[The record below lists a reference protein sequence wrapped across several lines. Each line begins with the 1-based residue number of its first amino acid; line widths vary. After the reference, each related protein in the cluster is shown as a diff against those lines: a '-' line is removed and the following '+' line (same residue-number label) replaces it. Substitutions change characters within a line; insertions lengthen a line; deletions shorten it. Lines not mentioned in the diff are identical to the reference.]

1 MAEQQLMQLKRM
13 NSKFITNKGT
23 RKSNQDVVFI
33 KNLGEDNNVFLL
45 ADGMGGYKNGG
56 YAANFIVANLYQG
69 LNTIKN
75 FDKDSIQ
82 AEVNK
87 VTKALTLE
95 NEKQESKMGA
105 TLGGVIQDNGDLHC
119 FWIGDVKIWHI
130 KNGQIGFES
139 VEHNL
144 KNELIE
150 NKVFVEAN
158 SAKKYNHIVTR
169 AIQNDI
175 KKAQIDYKRIEDF
188 EQGDYIILASDGV
201 TDVLSNYQL
210 LEILNSE
217 KNINDILTVIDGKL
231 KEIANDNYSLVLLS

>member
-13 NSKFITNKGT
+13 NSKFISKKGS
-23 RKSNQDVVFI
+23 RKSNQDVVYI
-33 KNLGEDNNVFLL
+33 KNLGEDNKVFLL

-56 YAANFIVANLYQG
+56 YAANFIVANLYEG
-69 LNTIKN
+69 LNTTVN

-87 VTKALTLE
+87 VTKALALE
-95 NEKQESKMGA
+95 NEKQESNMGA
-105 TLGGVIQDNGDLHC
+105 TIGGVIQDNEDLHC

-175 KKAQIDYKRIEDF
+175 KKAKLDYKRIGDF

-201 TDVLSNYQL
+201 TDVLSNLQL
-210 LEILNSE
+210 LDIINLE
-217 KNINDILTVIDGKL
+217 KNVDDILALMDDIL
-231 KEIANDNYSLVLLS
+231 KETAKDNYSMLIIF

>member
-13 NSKFITNKGT
+13 NSKVITNKGT
-23 RKSNQDVVFI
+23 RKSNQDVVLI
-33 KNLGEDNNVFLL
+33 KNLCEDINVFLL
-45 ADGMGGYKNGG
+45 ADGMGGYKNGE
-56 YAANFIVANLYQG
+56 YAANFIVANVYEG
-69 LNTIKN
+69 LKTIVN
-75 FDKDSIQ
+75 FDRESIQ

-87 VTKALTLE
+87 VTKALALE

-130 KNGQIGFES
+130 INGQIAFES

-144 KNELIE
+144 KNELIK

-175 KKAQIDYKRIEDF
+175 NKAQIDYKLISDF
-188 EQGDYIILASDGV
+188 NQGDYIVIASDGV
-201 TDVLSNYQL
+201 TEFLNRELL
-210 LEILNSE
+210 LELLNSKKDIESILSSFNILME
-217 KNINDILTVIDGKL
+217 KRAKDNSTLILV
-231 KEIANDNYSLVLLS
+231 S

>member
-13 NSKFITNKGT
+13 NSNFITNKGA
-23 RKSNQDVVFI
+23 RRSNQDVVFI
-33 KNLGEDNNVFLL
+33 KNLCEDNKVFLL

-56 YAANFIVANLYQG
+56 YAANFIVANLYEG
-69 LNTIKN
+69 LNTTVN

-87 VTKALTLE
+87 VTKALALE

-105 TLGGVIQDNGDLHC
+105 TIGGVIQDNGDLHC

-130 KNGQIGFES
+130 KNEQIGFES
-139 VEHNL
+139 IEHNL

-175 KKAQIDYKRIEDF
+175 KKAKIDYKRIEDF
-188 EQGDYIILASDGV
+188 EQGDYVILASDGV
-201 TDVLSNYQL
+201 TDVLSNHQL
-210 LEILNSE
+210 LDVINSE
-217 KNINDILTVIDGKL
+217 KNVDDILAVLDDKL
-231 KEIANDNYSLVLLS
+231 KETAKDNYSLILIN

>member
-1 MAEQQLMQLKRM
+1 M

-33 KNLGEDNNVFLL
+33 KNLDEDNKVFLL

-56 YAANFIVANLYQG
+56 YAANFIVVHLYQG
-69 LNTIKN
+69 LNTIEN
-75 FDKDSIQ
+75 FDADSIQ
-82 AEVNK
+82 AEVDK
-87 VTKALTLE
+87 VTKALALE

-139 VEHNL
+139 IEHNL

-175 KKAQIDYKRIEDF
+175 KKAKIDYKRIEDF

-201 TDVLSNYQL
+201 TDVLSNNQL
-210 LEILNSE
+210 LDIINSE
-217 KNINDILTVIDGKL
+217 KKELNKLSEINDFLL
-231 KEIANDNYSLVLLS
+231 KRALDNFSLIMIF

>member
-13 NSKFITNKGT
+13 NSKFISNKGS

-33 KNLGEDNNVFLL
+33 KNLGEDNKVFLL

-56 YAANFIVANLYQG
+56 YAANFIVANLYEG
-69 LNTIKN
+69 LNTTVN
-75 FDKDSIQ
+75 FDRDSIQ
-82 AEVNK
+82 AEVDK
-87 VTKALTLE
+87 VTKALALE
-95 NEKQESKMGA
+95 NEKKESKMGA

-130 KNGQIGFES
+130 KNEQIGFES

-175 KKAQIDYKRIEDF
+175 KKAKIDYKRIEDF

-201 TDVLSNYQL
+201 TDVLSNHQL
-210 LEILNSE
+210 LDVINSE
-217 KNINDILTVIDGKL
+217 KNVDDILAVLDDKL
-231 KEIANDNYSLVLLS
+231 KETAKDNYSLILIN

>member
-1 MAEQQLMQLKRM
+1 MVEQQLMQLKRM
-13 NSKFITNKGT
+13 NSHFITNKGT
-23 RKSNQDVVFI
+23 RKSNQDVVLI
-33 KNLGEDNNVFLL
+33 KNLGEDNNVVLL

-56 YAANFIVANLYQG
+56 YAANFIIANLYNG
-69 LNTIKN
+69 LNTIEN
-75 FDKDSIQ
+75 FDRNSIQ
-82 AEVNK
+82 VEVNK
-87 VTKALTLE
+87 VTKALAHE

-105 TLGGVIQDNGDLHC
+105 TLGGVIQSNDTLHC
-119 FWIGDVKIWHI
+119 FWVGDVKIWHI
-130 KNGQIGFES
+130 KDEQIVFES
-139 VEHNL
+139 IEHNL

-201 TDVLSNYQL
+201 TDVLSNHQL
-210 LEILNSE
+210 LDVINSKKNVDAILAVL
-217 KNINDILTVIDGKL
+217 DDKL
-231 KEIANDNYSLVLLS
+231 KETAKDNYSLILIN

>member
-1 MAEQQLMQLKRM
+1 M
-13 NSKFITNKGT
+13 NSKFISNKGS
-23 RKSNQDVVFI
+23 RKSNQDVVFT
-33 KNLGEDNNVFLL
+33 KNLGENNNVFLL

-69 LNTIKN
+69 LNTIQN

-87 VTKALTLE
+87 VTKALALE

-105 TLGGVIQDNGDLHC
+105 TLGGVIQDNEDLHC

-130 KNGQIGFES
+130 KNEQIGFES

-175 KKAQIDYKRIEDF
+175 KKAKIDYKRIEDF
-188 EQGDYIILASDGV
+188 EHGDYIILASDGV
-201 TDVLSNYQL
+201 TDVLSNHQL
-210 LEILNSE
+210 LGIINSE
-217 KNINDILTVIDGKL
+217 KKVDSILSVIDDKL
-231 KEIANDNYSLVLLS
+231 KETAKDNYSLILIN

>member
-13 NSKFITNKGT
+13 NSNFITNKGA
-23 RKSNQDVVFI
+23 RRSNQDVVFI
-33 KNLGEDNNVFLL
+33 KNLCEDNNVFLL

-56 YAANFIVANLYQG
+56 YAANFIVANLYEG
-69 LNTIKN
+69 LNTIVN
-75 FDKDSIQ
+75 FDRDSIQ
-82 AEVNK
+82 EEVNK
-87 VTKALTLE
+87 VTKALALE

-119 FWIGDVKIWHI
+119 FWIGDVKIWYI

-139 VEHNL
+139 IEHNL

-175 KKAQIDYKRIEDF
+175 KKAKLDYKRIEDF

-201 TDVLSNYQL
+201 TDVLSNHQL
-210 LEILNSE
+210 LNIINSIKNVDNILAA
-217 KNINDILTVIDGKL
+217 IDDKL
-231 KEIANDNYSLVLLS
+231 KEIAKDNYSLILIS

>member
-1 MAEQQLMQLKRM
+1 M
-13 NSKFITNKGT
+13 NSKFISNKGS

-33 KNLGEDNNVFLL
+33 KNLGEDNKVFLL

-56 YAANFIVANLYQG
+56 YAANFIVANLYEG
-69 LNTIKN
+69 LNTTVN
-75 FDKDSIQ
+75 FDRDSIQ
-82 AEVNK
+82 AEVDK
-87 VTKALTLE
+87 VTKALALE
-95 NEKQESKMGA
+95 NEKKESKMGA

-130 KNGQIGFES
+130 KNEQIGFES

-175 KKAQIDYKRIEDF
+175 KKAKIDYKRIEDF

-201 TDVLSNYQL
+201 TDVLSNHQL
-210 LEILNSE
+210 LDVINSE
-217 KNINDILTVIDGKL
+217 KNVDDILAVLDDKL
-231 KEIANDNYSLVLLS
+231 KETAKDNYSLILIN

>member
-13 NSKFITNKGT
+13 NSEFISNKGS

-33 KNLGEDNNVFLL
+33 KNLGEDNKVFLL

-56 YAANFIVANLYQG
+56 YAANFIVANLYEG
-69 LNTIKN
+69 LNTIVN
-75 FDKDSIQ
+75 FDRDSIQ
-82 AEVNK
+82 AEVDK
-87 VTKALTLE
+87 VTKALALE

-175 KKAQIDYKRIEDF
+175 KKAKLDYKRIEDF

-201 TDVLSNYQL
+201 TDVLSNHQL
-210 LEILNSE
+210 LDVINSE
-217 KNINDILTVIDGKL
+217 KKVDSILSVIDDKL
-231 KEIANDNYSLVLLS
+231 KETAKDNYSLILIN

>member
-1 MAEQQLMQLKRM
+1 MVEQQSMQLKKM
-13 NSKFITNKGT
+13 NSNFITNKGA

-33 KNLGEDNNVFLL
+33 KNMGLDKEIFLL
-45 ADGMGGYKNGG
+45 ADGMGGYKNGE
-56 YAANFIVANLYQG
+56 YAANFIVNNLYEILKIQ
-69 LNTIKN
+69 NSY
-75 FDKDSIQ
+75 DKSSIQ
-82 AEVNK
+82 LAVEEVTRALATENK
-87 VTKALTLE
+87 
-95 NEKQESKMGA
+95 KQDSNMGA

-130 KNGQIGFES
+130 KNEQIGFES

-175 KKAQIDYKRIEDF
+175 KKAKIDYKRIEDF

-201 TDVLSNYQL
+201 TDVLSNHQL
-210 LEILNSE
+210 LDVINSE
-217 KNINDILTVIDGKL
+217 KNVDDILAVLDDKL
-231 KEIANDNYSLVLLS
+231 KETAKDNYSLILIN

>member
-13 NSKFITNKGT
+13 NSKFISNKGS

-33 KNLGEDNNVFLL
+33 KNLGEDNKVFLL

-56 YAANFIVANLYQG
+56 YAANFIVANLYEG
-69 LNTIKN
+69 LNTTVN
-75 FDKDSIQ
+75 FDRDSIQ
-82 AEVNK
+82 AEVDK
-87 VTKALTLE
+87 VTKALALE
-95 NEKQESKMGA
+95 NEKKESKMGA

-139 VEHNL
+139 IEHNL

-175 KKAQIDYKRIEDF
+175 KKAQIDYKCIKDF
-188 EQGDYIILASDGV
+188 KQGDYIILASDGV
-201 TDVLSNYQL
+201 TDVLGNHQL
-210 LEILNSE
+210 LDIINSE
-217 KNINDILTVIDGKL
+217 KNVDDILAVIDDIL
-231 KEIANDNYSLVLLS
+231 KETAKDNYSLILIN